1 VFYGGVVRGE
11 SAIKYRDEVGTR
23 VLHTYQVFNN
33 GPWKVNQ
40 LEVHIDWPYQVA
52 NNKPQGKWLLYMDE
66 KPVVECKRHE
76 MFPRERFY

>member
-11 SAIKYRDEVGTR
+11 SSIRYRDEVGTR

-66 KPVVECKRHE
+66 KPVVEGLLTLSFKIC
-76 MFPRERFY
+76 